1 MPLPFSSPGP
11 ILFDFGVT
19 QIRWY
24 GLMTALGCLTA
35 IYAGASVLKER
46 ALKKNLSVSFDDF
59 SNFALVAVVT
69 GIIGARAWF
78 VLLNIG
84 YFWEHPLESY
94 QIWLGGQSIQGGLI
108 GGILGTWVYSYFFQN
123 LKANSE
129 NKNAEI
135 GRDENAEIGVP
146 LHTKIE
152 RVAERTSSRLRRTN
166 DRSALG
172 VHEDH
177 EDDENAEIGV
187 PLHAHYS
194 LQLSALAITAPLGQ
208 AIGRWGNFFNE
219 EAFGSVT
226 SLPWALYISHTG
238 KYHHPTF
245 LYEMIWNLI
254 SFSILINT
262 HKKLENKQCIGL
274 YFILYSLGRIFIE
287 QLRTDSLYIGPIKA
301 ASLISALGI
310 ALGLAL
316 LWHKRKVY

>member
-1 MPLPFSSPGP
+1 MSLPFSSPGP
-11 ILFDFGVT
+11 ILFDFGLT
-19 QIRWY
+19 QVRWY

-35 IYAGASVLKER
+35 IYTGFKVLKER
-46 ALKKNLSVSFDDF
+46 ALKNNLSVSFDDF

-78 VLLNIG
+78 VLLNIS

-108 GGILGTWVYSYFFQN
+108 GGILGTWVYSYFFQRSKRN
-123 LKANSE
+123 NPKDN
-129 NKNAEI
+129 
-135 GRDENAEIGVP
+135 ENAGTEDGEQSQNI
-146 LHTKIE
+146 
-152 RVAERTSSRLRRTN
+152 ATSQASY
-166 DRSALG
+166 
-172 VHEDH
+172 
-177 EDDENAEIGV
+177 
-187 PLHAHYS
+187 YS
-194 LQLSALAITAPLGQ
+194 LQLSALAVTAPLGQ

-245 LYEMIWNLI
+245 LYEMLWNLL

-274 YFILYSLGRIFIE
+274 YFILYSLGRVFIE
-287 QLRTDSLYIGPIKA
+287 QLRTDSLYIGPVKA
-301 ASLISALGI
+301 ASLISILGI
-310 ALGLAL
+310 FLGLGF
-316 LWHKRKVY
+316 LWRKRKDC

>member
-35 IYAGASVLKER
+35 IYTGASVLKER
-46 ALKKNLSVSFDDF
+46 ALKNNISVSFDDF

-69 GIIGARAWF
+69 GIIGARTWF
-78 VLLNIG
+78 VLLNIS

-108 GGILGTWVYSYFFQN
+108 GGILGTWVYSYFFQRS
-123 LKANSE
+123 K
-129 NKNAEI
+129 KNNP
-135 GRDENAEIGVP
+135 GDNENAEIEDG
-146 LHTKIE
+146 E
-152 RVAERTSSRLRRTN
+152 QSENVAISQASY
-166 DRSALG
+166 
-172 VHEDH
+172 
-177 EDDENAEIGV
+177 
-187 PLHAHYS
+187 YS

-274 YFILYSLGRIFIE
+274 YFILYSLGRVFIE

-316 LWHKRKVY
+316 LWQKRKVY

>member
-19 QIRWY
+19 QVRWY

-35 IYAGASVLKER
+35 IYTGSAVLKER
-46 ALKKNLSVSFDDF
+46 ALKNNLSVSFDDF

-78 VLLNIG
+78 VLLNIS

-108 GGILGTWVYSYFFQN
+108 GGILGTWVYSYFFQRS
-123 LKANSE
+123 K
-129 NKNAEI
+129 KNNPE
-135 GRDENAEIGVP
+135 DNENAEIEDG
-146 LHTKIE
+146 E
-152 RVAERTSSRLRRTN
+152 QSENVAVSQASY
-166 DRSALG
+166 
-172 VHEDH
+172 
-177 EDDENAEIGV
+177 
-187 PLHAHYS
+187 YS

-254 SFSILINT
+254 SFSILTNT

-316 LWHKRKVY
+316 LWQKRKVY